1 MGEAYEFNGTL
12 YDNVEEFLE
21 AVAHEYKTGDQDLAR
36 TALDEYGFELSDIG
50 VRPEGI

>member
-1 MGEAYEFNGTL
+1 MGQAYEFNGVL

-21 AVAHEYKTGDQDLAR
+21 ALAHAYKEGERELVKE
-36 TALDEYGFELSDIG
+36 ALDEYGFELTDIG